1 VLEPV
6 YRAVSN
12 TAVRK
17 DMWVRI
23 PPAAPFPELLEFD
36 CRAMPPELDLCADRQ
51 GMREAYAYLLGM
63 YLGDGMLTL
72 APRRVWRL
80 RVVLDIKYPHIIDR
94 CAWAMAQVSGRVTGR
109 APKLGCVELYSN
121 WKHWHCLFPQHGA
134 GPKHKRRIVLEPF
147 QEDVRRSYP
156 HEVLRGLI
164 HSDGCRATNRVRRPT
179 QSGPKVYEYPRYF
192 FSNASADI
200 RAIFASTCDQVGVRW
215 RRTNE
220 RNISVAR
227 RESVEILDSFVGP
240 KR

>member
-23 PPAAPFPELLEFD
+23 PPAAPVPEFLEFF
-36 CRAMPPELDLCADRQ
+36 CRAMPPDFGLCADRQ
-51 GMREAYAYLLGM
+51 ALGEAYAYLLGM

-80 RVVLDIKYPHIIDR
+80 RVVLDDKYPLIIDR
-94 CAWAMAQVSGRVTGR
+94 CASAMAEVSSRITGR
-109 APKLGCVELYSN
+109 AHKLGCIELYSN
-121 WKHWHCLFPQHGA
+121 WKHWHCVFPQHGP
-134 GPKHKRRIVLEPF
+134 GPKHRRPIRLEQF
-147 QEDVRRSYP
+147 QEEILRTYP

-179 QSGPKVYEYPRYF
+179 LAGPKDYEYPRYF

-200 RAIFASTCDQVGVRW
+200 RAIFIRACELVGVSW
-215 RRTNE
+215 RRTTE

-227 RESVEILDSFVGP
+227 RQSVATLDSFIGP